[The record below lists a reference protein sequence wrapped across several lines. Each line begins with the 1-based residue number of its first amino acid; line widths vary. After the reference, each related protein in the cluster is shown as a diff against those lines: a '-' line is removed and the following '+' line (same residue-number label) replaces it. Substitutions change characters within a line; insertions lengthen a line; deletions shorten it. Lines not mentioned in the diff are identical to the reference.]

1 MLDVRNVGV
10 GIYDALAKVLFDDE
24 RGVEYEPL
32 KCMNDDVI
40 AERIINP
47 SAQPIIYCISAS
59 AKLNSEMAVSL
70 RAAFLEHKIDLLVP
84 KDVGIDELHKCF
96 PKDVSLDNPDD
107 QMFFEKP
114 YLETMLLMN
123 ELINLEYEKG
133 ENTGLIRIREQ
144 SGMMKDRYSSLA
156 MGNLFADKLKRD
168 LIGSQDEFDFD
179 TVPSCVST
187 VKF

>member
-1 MLDVRNVGV
+1 
-10 GIYDALAKVLFDDE
+10 
-24 RGVEYEPL
+24 
-32 KCMNDDVI
+32 
-40 AERIINP
+40 
-47 SAQPIIYCISAS
+47 
-59 AKLNSEMAVSL
+59 
-70 RAAFLEHKIDLLVP
+70 
-84 KDVGIDELHKCF
+84 
-96 PKDVSLDNPDD
+96 
-107 QMFFEKP
+107 MFFEKP

-144 SGMMKDRYSSLA
+144 SGMMKDRYSSFA